1 MIRARSPAIPIHA
14 RRAVLVRL
22 AAATCAPWLLPGG
35 TRAQSAPVLK
45 MGLIPF
51 LSTRALVNVF
61 DPLRLHLQQSLA
73 QPVVAF
79 TAVNHV
85 AFASMLRN
93 GAYDFAFMP
102 AHTMHMA
109 ADDWGYV
116 PLARTRAP
124 TRIVLATR
132 ADSPLRS
139 IDALRGKRVVLLDRL
154 AITSMVTVD
163 ELEARGLRAGRDLEV
178 EYLVNISS
186 VLLALDRSDV
196 DAVAMIE
203 STLQDFPLE
212 ARQRVRIL
220 AHLRTVPSPGFATHP
235 RLAATELER
244 LRAALLA
251 FTGAPGGSGS
261 IAQSPLEPVWT
272 ADLEPLA
279 PYAARLRRELAAS

>member
-1 MIRARSPAIPIHA
+1 MNRARLPATLA
-14 RRAVLVRL
+14 GTRRAALIRL
-22 AAATCAPWLLPGG
+22 AAASCAPWLLAGG
-35 TRAQSAPVLK
+35 VRAQTAPVLK

-85 AFASMLRN
+85 AFAGSLRR
-93 GAYDFAFMP
+93 GDYDFAFMP
-102 AHTMHMA
+102 AHTMHVA
-109 ADDWGYV
+109 TDDWGYV
-116 PLARTRAP
+116 PLARTLAP

-132 ADSPLRS
+132 ANSPLDS

-154 AITSMVTVD
+154 AITSMVALD
-163 ELEARGLRAGRDLEV
+163 ELEARGLRAGRDLEI

-186 VLLALDRSDV
+186 VLLALDRADV
-196 DAVAMIE
+196 AAVAVIE

-212 ARQRVRIL
+212 ARQRVRVL
-220 AHLRTVPSPGFATHP
+220 AHLRTVPSPGFAAHP
-235 RLAATELER
+235 RLAAPERER

-251 FTGAPGGSGS
+251 FAGAQAGS
-261 IAQSPLEPVWT
+261 IAQAPLEPVT
-272 ADLEPLA
+272 LADLEPLA
-279 PYAARLRRELAAS
+279 PYAVRLRRELTTR

>member
-1 MIRARSPAIPIHA
+1 MRT
-14 RRAVLVRL
+14 RRAALFRL
-22 AAATCAPWLLPGG
+22 AAAACAPWLLPGSA
-35 TRAQSAPVLK
+35 RAQSADVLK

-61 DPLRLHLQQSLA
+61 DPLRLHLEQSLGR
-73 QPVVAF
+73 PVVAF

-85 AFASMLRN
+85 AFAGSLRE
-93 GAYDFAFMP
+93 GDYDFAFMP

-132 ADSPLRS
+132 ADSPLDS

-154 AITSMVTVD
+154 AITSMVALD
-163 ELEARGLRAGRDLEV
+163 ELGARGLRAGRDLEV

-186 VLLALDRSDV
+186 VLLALDRPDV
-196 DAVAMIE
+196 DAVAVIE
-203 STLQDFPLE
+203 GTLQDFPLE
-212 ARQRVRIL
+212 ARGRVRVL
-220 AHLRTVPSPGFATHP
+220 AHLRTVPSPGFAAHP
-235 RLAATELER
+235 RLAAAERER
-244 LRAALLA
+244 LRGALLA

-261 IAQSPLEPVWT
+261 MARAPLELVAR
-272 ADLEPLA
+272 ADLEPLG
-279 PYAARLRRELAAS
+279 PYAARLRRELAAR